1 MDEEARIAYY
11 AKEMRGAP
19 LVSLLAFRCTYQL
32 EVWLKTRGAIEGR
45 EYSSVSFNVDA
56 NTMQRMVVGQPGSM
70 FELKYPANDIVVT
83 VR

>member
-1 MDEEARIAYY
+1 MNEEARIAYY

-45 EYSSVSFNVDA
+45 EYSAIIRRLLVEGAKQEGFDPD
-56 NTMQRMVVGQPGSM
+56 GI
-70 FELKYPANDIVVT
+70 L
-83 VR
+83 